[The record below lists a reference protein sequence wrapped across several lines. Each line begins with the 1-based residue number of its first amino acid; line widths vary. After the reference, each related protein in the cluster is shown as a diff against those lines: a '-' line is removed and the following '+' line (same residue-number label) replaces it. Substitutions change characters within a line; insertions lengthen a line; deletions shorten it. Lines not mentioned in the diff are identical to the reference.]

1 MPHIKDAMSH
11 RGSMGSLVAVAALVL
26 MGCSD
31 TSGPESVPAPS
42 PESMA
47 HTAAIQDGYAGAA
60 ACAECHAEETAAWE
74 SSRHNA
80 IFRPGAAP
88 AWKTS
93 PPPAYSSEELVV
105 APLAGGGSLQ
115 VQKGGAM
122 GTFPIDGVIGGKR
135 MESYVTRLKD
145 GAWLLLPLSYQV
157 EGRSFV
163 PYSEGTCGI
172 ELLYGTKEGNWQSF
186 ERVWNHRCLE
196 CHTTGGSIG
205 FDVSSQEYDTT
216 YVDAGAGC
224 EACHGPGAEH
234 AKAARAGDVTA
245 GAMVNPGDLPAAGS
259 IEICASCH
267 ALSLPFESRWGGNR
281 PYRPG
286 DDWSQAYLPLLRPS
300 EQGSFAR
307 LTHADHTP
315 AAGVMEYQGL
325 VQSLC
330 YLEGNARCT
339 TCHNPHGGG
348 ENLLKAATSG
358 GALCAD
364 CHAEEVAAGEAHT
377 HHVAGRPGS
386 DCIDCHM
393 PTDIEALGTRLASH
407 AIDVPLP
414 VNNVDFGIPD
424 ACSLCHGDRG
434 ADWAAAQYRELWGDP
449 ESRRRRRLTVAFMS
463 EDVKALEALLLNPDE
478 SPLLRADAVSAL
490 VRIQHVDAIPILVTI
505 LDQDT
510 PLVVKRYAVDL
521 LGGMG
526 ARADLPFQARADH
539 LQMVEDAGAHAA
551 LRRVCETGVPVL
563 RLGAASSLARLG
575 AEDGLQQLEALLAEP
590 ALAGGYRLHQALAR
604 YNLVSGRLD
613 EAAAAFETVLS
624 MTPNHMDAIQDLGFI
639 YFSSER
645 FEEARDL
652 WMRGLILDPGNK
664 DLRLRVHLA
673 EDEMRKHGL
682 LPPAA
687 SGS

>member
-1 MPHIKDAMSH
+1 MAHIKDAAFH
-11 RGSMGSLVAVAALVL
+11 RGFMGSLLAVMALVL
-26 MGCSD
+26 MGCGD
-31 TSGPESVPAPS
+31 TSGPGIAPAPL
-42 PESMA
+42 PATMA
-47 HTAAIQDGYAGAA
+47 HTAVIQDGYVGAA
-60 ACAECHAEETAAWE
+60 ACAECHAEETAAWK

-105 APLAGGGSLQ
+105 APLPDGGSLQ
-115 VQKGGAM
+115 VQKGGAV
-122 GTFPIDGVIGGKR
+122 GTYSIDGVIGGER
-135 MESYVTRLKD
+135 MESYVTRLQD

-157 EGRSFV
+157 EGRTFV
-163 PYSEGTCGI
+163 SYSQGTCGV
-172 ELLYGTKEGNWQSF
+172 ELLYGIQEGNWQSF
-186 ERVWNHRCLE
+186 KRVWNHRCID
-196 CHTTGGSIG
+196 CHTTAGSIG
-205 FDVSSQEYDTT
+205 FDVGSQRYDTT
-216 YVDAGAGC
+216 YVDDGAAC
-224 EACHGPGAEH
+224 EACHGPGSDH
-234 AKAARAGDVTA
+234 VKAARAGDVTA
-245 GAMVNPGDLPAAGS
+245 GAMVNPGDLPADGS
-259 IEICASCH
+259 VEICASCH

-286 DDWSQAYLPLLRPS
+286 DDWSQAYLPLLRTS
-300 EQGSFAR
+300 EEGSFAR

-325 VQSLC
+325 VQSRC

-339 TCHNPHGGG
+339 TCHNAHGGG
-348 ENLLKAATSG
+348 DHLLKTAAG
-358 GALCAD
+358 EGALCAD

-377 HHVAGRPGS
+377 HHAAGRPGS

-414 VNNVDFGIPD
+414 VNNVEFGIPD

-434 ADWAAAQYRELWGDP
+434 ADWAAARYREFWGDP
-449 ESRRRRRLTVAFMS
+449 EPRRRRRLTVAFMRK
-463 EDVKALEALLLNPDE
+463 DVDALRALLFNPGE
-478 SPLLRADAVSAL
+478 STLLRADAASAL
-490 VRIQHVDAIPILVTI
+490 ARIQRVDAIPALVKI
-505 LDQDT
+505 LDQDA

-526 ARADLPFQARADH
+526 APADQPFQVRANH
-539 LQMVEDAGAHAA
+539 LQKVEDAGAHAA

-590 ALAGGYRLHQALAR
+590 VLAGGYRLHQALAK
-604 YNLVSGRLD
+604 YNLLTGRL
-613 EAAAAFETVLS
+613 EKAAAEFETVLS
-624 MTPNHMDAIQDLGFI
+624 LTPNYLDAIQDLGFV
-639 YFSSER
+639 YFSTER

-652 WMRGLILDPGNK
+652 WMRGLILDPENK

-673 EDEMRKHGL
+673 EDEMRKSGL

-687 SGS
+687 SGG